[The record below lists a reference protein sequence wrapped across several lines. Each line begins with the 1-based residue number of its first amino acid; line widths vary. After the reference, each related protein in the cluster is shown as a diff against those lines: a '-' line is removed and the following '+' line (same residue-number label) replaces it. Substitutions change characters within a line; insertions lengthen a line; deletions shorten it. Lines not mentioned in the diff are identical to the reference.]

1 MVRHLTVGIEAT
13 TLILQFAFPP
23 RTTESSMTVAGY
35 LVLNNVRAAYVEI
48 HTGVLICTPRLRK
61 NAAFAPPPSSRVA
74 FRSCK
79 STMNTTTICKSL
91 MVDDPMDT
99 SRLSCSSTDS
109 ASTTMSSFDFGECT
123 QESYSRDD
131 RGGLPLLALR
141 RMVKRGAASATHQK
155 GNHLEEEDEQDDGEP
170 APEDEPAIA
179 VGGRERVVQLSG
191 HIVEVLEKADELDSP
206 SYPFSFQI
214 NTYTPAKRDAAGNKI
229 GSSELVDTLIL
240 SAMDAKAKALWVKH
254 IKHWN
259 RYGWRDTEF
268 VNADDNDFFYLQTM
282 MLSTEKRRRST
293 YLSNHPLP
301 TASNSAG
308 SSTITCGA
316 TASGRPS
323 RRRFYRATTGI
334 PGIVP
339 PS

>member
-1 MVRHLTVGIEAT
+1 
-13 TLILQFAFPP
+13 
-23 RTTESSMTVAGY
+23 
-35 LVLNNVRAAYVEI
+35 
-48 HTGVLICTPRLRK
+48 
-61 NAAFAPPPSSRVA
+61 
-74 FRSCK
+74 
-79 STMNTTTICKSL
+79 
-91 MVDDPMDT
+91 
-99 SRLSCSSTDS
+99 
-109 ASTTMSSFDFGECT
+109 
-123 QESYSRDD
+123 
-131 RGGLPLLALR
+131 
-141 RMVKRGAASATHQK
+141 MVKRGATSARQQK
-155 GNHLEEEDEQDDGEP
+155 LHHLEEEEQDDGEP

-191 HIVEVLEKADELDSP
+191 HIVEVLEKADDLDSP
-206 SYPFSFQI
+206 SYPFAFQV

-268 VNADDNDFFYLQTM
+268 VNADDNDFFYMQAM
-282 MLSTEKRRRST
+282 MLSTEKRRRSST
-293 YLSNHPLP
+293 YLSDHSLP

-308 SSTITCGA
+308 SSTTTCGA